1 MEKRDAKA
9 EFLTAFWKLYEKKE
23 LEKISIRE
31 LCQTAGYNRTTF
43 YVYYDDI
50 YDLLDKAIESIFLPI
65 REEIIRRIDF
75 SRALQVS
82 AFGEIFLQALRKE
95 DTHIELLFK
104 RHHYLLLGEKLK
116 KEWMALL
123 REKYS
128 GREVDFS
135 FLEYVLEYQLSA
147 VMGVIKY
154 WLQTGKKLPQQE
166 LVRRIYRISENG
178 VFSIVRE
185 ELGGKSDVEHN
196 QSEASGN

>member
-9 EFLTAFWKLYEKKE
+9 EFLTAFWKLYERNE
-23 LEKISIRE
+23 IEKISIRE
-31 LCQTAGYNRTTF
+31 LCQAAGYNRTTF

-104 RHHYLLLGEKLK
+104 RHHYLLLGEKMK

-135 FLEYVLEYQLSA
+135 FLEYQLSA
-147 VMGVIKY
+147 LMGVIKY
-154 WLQTGKKLPQQE
+154 WLQTGKKLSQQE

>member
-23 LEKISIRE
+23 IEKISIRE

-154 WLQTGKKLPQQE
+154 WLQTGKKLSQQE

>member
-9 EFLTAFWKLYEKKE
+9 EFLTAFWKLYERNE
-23 LEKISIRE
+23 IEKISIRE

-75 SRALQVS
+75 SRALRGSVFAES
-82 AFGEIFLQALRKE
+82 FLQALHKE

-104 RHHYLLLGEKLK
+104 RHHYLLLGEKQK

-154 WLQTGKKLPQQE
+154 WLQTGKKLSQQE

>member
-9 EFLTAFWKLYEKKE
+9 EFLTAFWKLYERNE
-23 LEKISIRE
+23 IEKISIRE

-104 RHHYLLLGEKLK
+104 RHHYLLLGEKMK

-128 GREVDFS
+128 DREVDFS
-135 FLEYVLEYQLSA
+135 FLEYVMEYQLSA
-147 VMGVIKY
+147 LMGVIKY
-154 WLQTGKKLPQQE
+154 WLQTGKKLSQQE

>member
-65 REEIIRRIDF
+65 REEIIRRLDF

-104 RHHYLLLGEKLK
+104 RCHYLLLGEKMK

-154 WLQTGKKLPQQE
+154 WLQTGKKLSQQE

>member
-1 MEKRDAKA
+1 
-9 EFLTAFWKLYEKKE
+9 
-23 LEKISIRE
+23 
-31 LCQTAGYNRTTF
+31 
-43 YVYYDDI
+43 
-50 YDLLDKAIESIFLPI
+50 
-65 REEIIRRIDF
+65 
-75 SRALQVS
+75 
-82 AFGEIFLQALRKE
+82 
-95 DTHIELLFK
+95 
-104 RHHYLLLGEKLK
+104 
-116 KEWMALL
+116 MALL

-154 WLQTGKKLPQQE
+154 WLQTGKKLSQQE

>member
-104 RHHYLLLGEKLK
+104 RHHYLLLGEKQK

-154 WLQTGKKLPQQE
+154 WLQTGKKLSQQE

>member
-23 LEKISIRE
+23 LKKISIRE

-154 WLQTGKKLPQQE
+154 WLQTGKKLSQQE

>member
-135 FLEYVLEYQLSA
+135 FLEYVMEYQLSA

-154 WLQTGKKLPQQE
+154 WLQTGKKLSQQE

>member
-9 EFLTAFWKLYEKKE
+9 EFLTAFWKLYERNE
-23 LEKISIRE
+23 IEKISIRE
-31 LCQTAGYNRTTF
+31 LCQAAGYNRTTF

-154 WLQTGKKLPQQE
+154 WLQTGKKLSQQE

>member
-116 KEWMALL
+116 REWMALL

-154 WLQTGKKLPQQE
+154 WLQTGKKLSQQE

>member
-9 EFLTAFWKLYEKKE
+9 EFLTAFWKLYERNE
-23 LEKISIRE
+23 IEKISIRE

-104 RHHYLLLGEKLK
+104 RHHYLLLGEKQK

-154 WLQTGKKLPQQE
+154 WLQTGKKLSQQE

>member
-23 LEKISIRE
+23 IEKISIRE

-135 FLEYVLEYQLSA
+135 FLEYQLSA
-147 VMGVIKY
+147 LMGVIKY
-154 WLQTGKKLPQQE
+154 WLQTGKKLSQQE

>member
-135 FLEYVLEYQLSA
+135 FLEYQLSA
-147 VMGVIKY
+147 LMGVIKY
-154 WLQTGKKLPQQE
+154 WLQTGKKLSQQE

>member
-154 WLQTGKKLPQQE
+154 WLQTGKKLSQQE
-166 LVRRIYRISENG
+166 LVRRIYRISEKG

>member
-9 EFLTAFWKLYEKKE
+9 EFLTAFWKLYERNE
-23 LEKISIRE
+23 IEKISIRE

-154 WLQTGKKLPQQE
+154 WLQTGKKLSQQE
-166 LVRRIYRISENG
+166 LVRRIYRISEKG

>member
-104 RHHYLLLGEKLK
+104 RHHYLLLGEKMK

-135 FLEYVLEYQLSA
+135 FLEYVMEYQLSA
-147 VMGVIKY
+147 LMGVIKY
-154 WLQTGKKLPQQE
+154 WLQTGKKLSQQE

>member
-75 SRALQVS
+75 SRALRGSVFAES
-82 AFGEIFLQALRKE
+82 FLQALHKE

-104 RHHYLLLGEKLK
+104 RHHYLLLGEKIK
-116 KEWMALL
+116 GEWMTLL

-128 GREVDFS
+128 GRGLDFP
-135 FLEYVLEYQLSA
+135 FLEYVMEYQLSA

-154 WLQTGKKLPQQE
+154 WLETGKKLPQQE

>member
-128 GREVDFS
+128 GRGVDFS
-135 FLEYVLEYQLSA
+135 FLEYVMEYQLSA

-154 WLQTGKKLPQQE
+154 WLQTGKKLSQQE
-166 LVRRIYRISENG
+166 LVRRIYRISEKG

-185 ELGGKSDVEHN
+185 ELGGKNDVEHN

>member
-1 MEKRDAKA
+1 MEKRGAKA

-135 FLEYVLEYQLSA
+135 FLEYVMEYQLSA

>member
-128 GREVDFS
+128 GRE
-135 FLEYVLEYQLSA
+135 LEYQLSA

>member
-23 LEKISIRE
+23 IEKISIRE

-135 FLEYVLEYQLSA
+135 FLEYVMEYQLSA

>member
-9 EFLTAFWKLYEKKE
+9 EFLTAFWKLYERNE
-23 LEKISIRE
+23 IEKISIRE
-31 LCQTAGYNRTTF
+31 LCQAAGYNRTTF

-135 FLEYVLEYQLSA
+135 FLEYVMEYQLSA

-166 LVRRIYRISENG
+166 LVRRIYSISENG

>member
-65 REEIIRRIDF
+65 QEEIIRRIDF

-154 WLQTGKKLPQQE
+154 WLQTGKKLSQQE

>member
-135 FLEYVLEYQLSA
+135 FLEYVMEYQLSA

>member
-9 EFLTAFWKLYEKKE
+9 EFLTAFWKLYERNE
-23 LEKISIRE
+23 IEKISIRE

-135 FLEYVLEYQLSA
+135 FLEYQLSA
-147 VMGVIKY
+147 LMGVIKY
-154 WLQTGKKLPQQE
+154 WLQTGKKLSQQE

>member
-154 WLQTGKKLPQQE
+154 WLQTGKKLSQQE

>member
-9 EFLTAFWKLYEKKE
+9 EFLTAFWKLYERNE
-23 LEKISIRE
+23 IEKISIRE
-31 LCQTAGYNRTTF
+31 LCQAAGYNRTTF

-104 RHHYLLLGEKLK
+104 RHHYLLLGEKQK

-154 WLQTGKKLPQQE
+154 WLQTGKKLSQQE

>member
-9 EFLTAFWKLYEKKE
+9 EFLTAFWKLYERNE
-23 LEKISIRE
+23 IEKISIRE

-154 WLQTGKKLPQQE
+154 WLQTGKKLSQQE